1 MKALTI
7 LRAVLLVATLYIF
20 GSWGFLV
27 HKTCHQLAV
36 YELPTEMQHFFYKNM
51 QYITD
56 SAVRPD
62 LRRNRDTTETPRH
75 FIDPEVYGDS
85 AVYRLPETWSAALAK
100 YPKDTLLKY
109 GSGPWHIVMMKDKLV
124 EAFKTGNSDS
134 ILFYAVDMAHYIE
147 DINVPLH
154 TTMWYDGQKTNQ
166 RGIHALWES
175 VTPEMEIT
183 AYNLY
188 SAHQAAYIND
198 PQATVWQ
205 AVRHANTLLPDV
217 IAKEQEVSKHIP
229 DSVKYKIVFKYGKN
243 LKYYTDTFAVAYGK
257 ALAPTINDQLLRS
270 ANMVADFWYT
280 AWVDA
285 GKPNLEKL
293 LPHRFK
299 KKDARRLQ
307 KELNSFRNNTLIK
320 DSILNSTRGNF
331 RE

>member
-1 MKALTI
+1 MKALTVF
-7 LRAVLLVATLYIF
+7 RAVLLIAILYIF

-36 YELPTEMQHFFYKNM
+36 YQLPADMQHFFYKNM

-56 SAVRPD
+56 SAIRPD
-62 LRRNRDTTETPRH
+62 LRRTRDTTETPKH

-109 GSGPWHIVMMKDKLV
+109 GSGPWYIVMMKDNLV
-124 EAFKTGNSDS
+124 NAFKAGNSDS

-183 AYNLY
+183 TYNLY
-188 SAHQAAYIND
+188 SAHQATYVTD

-205 AVRHANTLLPDV
+205 AVRHANTLLTDV
-217 IAKEQEVSKHIP
+217 IGKEQEVSKLMP
-229 DSVKYKIVFKYGKN
+229 DSVKYKMVFKYGKN

-257 ALAPTINDQLLRS
+257 ALAPTINDQLQRS

-285 GKPNLEKL
+285 GKPNLDKL
-293 LPHRFK
+293 IPGGFR
-299 KKDARRLQ
+299 KDDA
-307 KELNSFRNNTLIK
+307 KELQRQLNSYKNNRLIK